1 MNRIIIALAATTAFA
16 AAAPAAAQ
24 YGGNFQLRTGEL
36 QAQLQAGIDSGA
48 IGRGEARPLV
58 RQLRDLT
65 RLERLYRSGGF
76 TPQERG
82 ALQNR
87 SASLRQGIRMAERDG
102 DRRYSRDDRDDRYG
116 DS

>member
-24 YGGNFQLRTGEL
+24 YGGNYQLRTGEL

-48 IGRGEARPLV
+48 IGRREARPLV
-58 RQLRDLT
+58 RQLRELT
-65 RLERLYRSGGF
+65 QLERLYRSGGF
-76 TPQERG
+76 TFQERSD
-82 ALQNR
+82 LQSR

-102 DRRYSRDDRDDRYG
+102 D
-116 DS
+116 